1 MFTETVAH
9 IAFPFVLYMI
19 DVIVVR
25 ILPSNVIKF
34 TSALHFHGLIT
45 EKDAYPMSMNYWH
58 DLSSG
63 PSLPE
68 VVHAVIEV
76 PKGNRNKYEY
86 SKRAGVIKLDRV
98 LYSPVVYPGDYGFI
112 PRTLF
117 EDGDPT
123 DILVMINE
131 PTFPGCVIEA
141 RPIGMFKMIDNA
153 EKDYKVLA
161 VPATDPNFDGYT
173 DMQDIPKHFPREV
186 EHFFLTYKQL
196 QGTHVESGGWVGVDE
211 ARAEIEASRQRY
223 QAEFSGSSL

>member
-1 MFTETVAH
+1 MA
-9 IAFPFVLYMI
+9 
-19 DVIVVR
+19 
-25 ILPSNVIKF
+25 
-34 TSALHFHGLIT
+34 
-45 EKDAYPMSMNYWH
+45 MNLWH

-63 PSLPE
+63 PQLPE

-86 SKRAGVIKLDRV
+86 SKKAGVIKLDRV
-98 LYSPVVYPGDYGFI
+98 LYSAVMYPGDYGFI

-117 EDGDPT
+117 EDGDPM

-141 RPIGMFKMIDNA
+141 RPIGMFKMIDNN

-161 VPATDPNFDGYT
+161 VPSTDPNFD
-173 DMQDIPKHFPREV
+173 DIHKLEDIPQHFPREV

-196 QGTHVESGGWVGVDE
+196 QGTSVETLGWVGAEE
-211 ARAEIEASRQRY
+211 AKAAIEASRQMY
-223 QAEFSGSSL
+223 LDVHSGSDL